1 MGYLLVVS
9 AHAAN
14 IYDGKAARQVLMK
27 LFVLLQSVKIIWAD
41 RRYSGRELFDWVFT
55 QLNCHLEIV
64 KRQKGHQGFHVLP
77 RRWIVERTFA
87 WLSRSRRLSQDDE
100 REPRSSESQVDLASS
115 RNSFVKSVTI
125 KLLTKKL
132 FASIISLNLGSI
144 EQNFLYSLSR
154 THEHG

>member
-1 MGYLLVVS
+1 M
-9 AHAAN
+9 
-14 IYDGKAARQVLMK
+14 
-27 LFVLLQSVKIIWAD
+27 
-41 RRYSGRELFDWVFT
+41 FDWVFT
-55 QLNCHLEIV
+55 QLNCYLEIV

-125 KLLTKKL
+125 KLLTKRL
-132 FASIISLNLGSI
+132 FASIISFNLRSI
-144 EQNFLYSLSR
+144 ERNFLYSLSGYR
-154 THEHG
+154 KHPKDFA